1 MEAQPHP
8 AQNAKH
14 RGPLRAKASRAQSP
28 SRLGGSLEE
37 VAGQQGLA
45 KTPTFHYLGR
55 QARPEGQA
63 WASVDGHHDL
73 QAWSPAPDGPVQLLP
88 TQGEASPPPDLTQSP
103 LLPAAVGT
111 ALGKATEPGTC
122 IPLPGCQ
129 GSRCSRS
136 GPHRARL
143 LPVRLAEWVPRYWVD
158 GLGLCLAG
166 GWWPLREAGHPE
178 RAPGLWC
185 LLQVTGSDLVVREGQ
200 APCSG
205 AKFRECVIVCAP
217 GRRGPLPSGPG
228 PEQT

>member
-1 MEAQPHP
+1 MEIQPHP

-45 KTPTFHYLGR
+45 KTPTFHYLGY

-73 QAWSPAPDGPVQLLP
+73 RAWPPAPDGPVQLLP
-88 TQGEASPPPDLTQSP
+88 TPGQASPPPDLTQSP

-122 IPLPGCQ
+122 IRSQDARGPGVHAQAHTGQ
-129 GSRCSRS
+129 GSCRS
-136 GPHRARL
+136 GWPSGC
-143 LPVRLAEWVPRYWVD
+143 PGTEWM
-158 GLGLCLAG
+158 
-166 GWWPLREAGHPE
+166 GWGCAWRGVGPLREAGHPE
-178 RAPGLWC
+178 RAPGLSC

-200 APCSG
+200 APCSA
-205 AKFRECVIVCAP
+205 AK
-217 GRRGPLPSGPG
+217 L
-228 PEQT
+228 